1 MQALRNTVKFGG
13 MYKDMMKFLLRC
25 TKMEKPSPL
34 GAAAFITKN
43 TVWC

>member
-25 TKMEKPSPL
+25 TKMEKPSPRGQL
-34 GAAAFITKN
+34 LS
-43 TVWC
+43 